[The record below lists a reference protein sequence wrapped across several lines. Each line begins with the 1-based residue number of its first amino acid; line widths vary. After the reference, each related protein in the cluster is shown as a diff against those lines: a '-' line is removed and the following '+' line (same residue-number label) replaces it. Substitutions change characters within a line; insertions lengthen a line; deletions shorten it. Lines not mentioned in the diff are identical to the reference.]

1 MRQLEGS
8 IVTRVESDYYSYME
22 FDPEHTR
29 EVLGHYVPLFQ
40 DKAPVLELGCGRGEF
55 LALLAQ
61 AGVAA
66 TGVDNDEGMVEKAR
80 AEGLDVVCADA
91 VAFLHGDPPPGPYQG
106 VFCAHF
112 VEHLT
117 PSQVHELLEGV
128 RRVLAPGGRF
138 VAVTPNPACYAVL
151 SRDFWRDPTHV
162 RFYDLPL
169 LEFLCRQAGLEVERS
184 GTNPVNHPGPPPEY
198 LAPEPVVHPPVEDLI
213 EEATRKV
220 KESLD
225 HHDRR
230 GRASGGHEAQWAFE
244 LAHVVKV
251 LAGRLQES
259 TEALR
264 ELHRAHDKLV
274 WGLYQSNETYV
285 VARG

>member
-1 MRQLEGS
+1 VSRL
-8 IVTRVESDYYSYME
+8 ESDYYSYME

-29 EVLGHYVPLFQ
+29 EVLRHYLPLFQ
-40 DKAPVLELGCGRGEF
+40 DTGPVLELGCGRGEF
-55 LALLAQ
+55 LGLLAE
-61 AGVAA
+61 AGVEA
-66 TGVDNDEGMVEKAR
+66 TGVDTDEGMVEKAR
-80 AEGLDVVCADA
+80 AEGLDVVCDDA
-91 VAFLHGDPPPGPYQG
+91 VAFLHRDPPPGPYRG

-117 PSQVHELLEGV
+117 PEQVAHLLAGV

-151 SRDFWRDPTHV
+151 SHDFWRDPTHV

-169 LEFLCRQAGLEVERS
+169 LAFMCRQAGLEVEET
-184 GTNPVNHPGPPPEY
+184 GTNPANHPGPPPEY
-198 LAPEPVVHPPVEDLI
+198 LAAPPVVHPPLEDLI
-213 EEATRKV
+213 EPAVAKL
-220 KESLD
+220 KASLD

-230 GRASGGHEAQWAFE
+230 GRVTPGHDPEWAYE
-244 LAHVVKV
+244 LAHLVKS
-251 LAGRLQES
+251 LANRLQEA

-264 ELHRAHDKLV
+264 EVHRAHDKLV
-274 WGLYQSNETYV
+274 RGLYQSNETYV

>member
-1 MRQLEGS
+1 
-8 IVTRVESDYYSYME
+8 VTRVESDYYSYME
-22 FDPEHTR
+22 FDPDHTR
-29 EVLGHYVPLFQ
+29 EVLAHYVPLFKE
-40 DKAPVLELGCGRGEF
+40 KAPVLELGCGRGEF
-55 LALLAQ
+55 LGLLAA
-61 AGVAA
+61 AGVEAK
-66 TGVDNDEGMVEKAR
+66 GVDSDEGMVEKAR

-151 SRDFWRDPTHV
+151 SHDFWRDPTHV

-169 LEFLCRQAGLEVERS
+169 LEFLCRQAGLEVERTA
-184 GTNPVNHPGPPPEY
+184 TNPANHPGPPPEY

-213 EEATRKV
+213 GKAMQTV
-220 KESLD
+220 KESLS
-225 HHDRR
+225 HRDRR
-230 GRASGGHEAQWAFE
+230 GRATGDGHEARWAFE
-244 LAHVVKV
+244 LAHIVSV
-251 LAGRLQES
+251 LAGRLQET
-259 TEALR
+259 TETLR
-264 ELHRAHDKLV
+264 EVRRAHDKLV

-285 VARG
+285 VARR

>member
-1 MRQLEGS
+1 
-8 IVTRVESDYYSYME
+8 VTRVESDYYSYME
-22 FDPEHTR
+22 FDPEHAR

-40 DKAPVLELGCGRGEF
+40 DKAPVLELGSGRGEF
-55 LALLAQ
+55 LGLLAE

-66 TGVDNDEGMVEKAR
+66 TGVDSDEGMVEKAR
-80 AEGLDVVCADA
+80 AEGLDVICADA

-106 VFCAHF
+106 VFCAHL
-112 VEHLT
+112 VEHLA

-151 SRDFWRDPTHV
+151 SHDFWRDPTHV

-184 GTNPVNHPGPPPEY
+184 GTNPANHPGPPPEY
-198 LAPEPVVHPPVEDLI
+198 LASGPVVLPSLEGLI
-213 EEATRKV
+213 EKATQTV
-220 KESLD
+220 KDSLD
-225 HHDRR
+225 HHNRW
-230 GRASGGHEAQWAFE
+230 GRASGGHDPQWALE
-244 LAHVVKV
+244 LAHIVHV
-251 LAGRLQES
+251 LAGRLQQT

-264 ELHRAHDKLV
+264 DLHRTYDKLV

-285 VARG
+285 VARR